1 MCEFI
6 LQAREM
12 LEFEIEQALIENKT
26 MQLKED
32 LRQKQEE
39 LARIET
45 MRKEEFVRRQELEMR
60 RQDMGMFN
68 QVGWVV
74 C

>member
-1 MCEFI
+1 
-6 LQAREM
+6 M